1 LKAKDLN
8 NLQLIGLMSGTSL
21 DGLDI
26 AHVKF
31 QFSSSQNID
40 FEIINAETIA
50 YPHALLERLKLSTEL
65 KASDLFQLHHDLGLH
80 YADCLKAF
88 SLKIGVNLAEID
100 AVASHG
106 QTIFHRPDL
115 GYTVQIGCGVTLN
128 YHTGVPV
135 INDFRTLD
143 VVAGGQG
150 APLVPLGDAFL
161 FANKADG
168 FLNLGG
174 FANISTQLNSIHQA
188 FDIAPAN
195 LPLNYWMQE
204 IGKNYDEDGQLSRSG
219 EVNSAILEQLL
230 RLPYFVQKGPK
241 SLGTEWLNEQ
251 YMPLFA
257 GLELKDKLRTHTELL
272 SVVSGDIFK
281 TLQLNQVLVTGGG
294 AFNSFLL
301 ERLQANYDGKL
312 ILPEKNIIEFKEALI
327 FAFLGARFIRK
338 ETTTIASVT
347 GAQQALC
354 TGTLHDYQG
363 KLDR

>member
-31 QFSSSQNID
+31 HFSSSQNVD
-40 FEIINAETIA
+40 FEIINAETVA
-50 YPHALLERLKLSTEL
+50 YPQALLERLKMSAEL
-65 KASDLFQLHHDLGLH
+65 NGSDLFQLHHDLGL
-80 YADCLKAF
+80 YFADCLNDF
-88 SLKIGVNLAEID
+88 SLKNGVNLAEID
-100 AVASHG
+100 AIASHG
-106 QTIFHRPDL
+106 QTIFHRPNL

-128 YHTGVPV
+128 YHSGVPV

-161 FANKADG
+161 FTKKADG

-174 FANISTQLNSIHQA
+174 FANISTQRNEIHQA

-219 EVNSAILEQLL
+219 EVNSAVLEQLL

-251 YMPLFA
+251 YLPLFA

-272 SVVSGDIFK
+272 SLVSGEIFK
-281 TLQLNQVLVTGGG
+281 TLQLDQILVTGGG

-312 ILPEKNIIEFKEALI
+312 IIPEKNIIEFKEALI

-363 KLDR
+363 KLKR

>member
-31 QFSSSQNID
+31 HFSSNQNVD
-40 FEIINAETIA
+40 FEILNAATIA
-50 YPHALLERLKLSTEL
+50 YPHALLDRLKLSAEL
-65 KASDLFQLHHDLGLH
+65 NGSDLFQLHHDLGLY
-80 YADCLKAF
+80 YAACVQNF
-88 SLKIGVNLAEID
+88 SQKNEID
-100 AVASHG
+100 YAQIDAIAAHG

-128 YHTGVPV
+128 YHTGIPV

-150 APLVPLGDAFL
+150 APLVPLGDALL
-161 FANKADG
+161 FAKKADG

-174 FANISTQLNSIHQA
+174 FANISTQRHETHQA
-188 FDIAPAN
+188 FDIGPAN
-195 LPLNYWMQE
+195 LPLNCWMQE

-219 EVNSAILEQLL
+219 EVNSAVLEQLL
-230 RLPYFVQKGPK
+230 RLPYFEQKGPK

-272 SVVSGDIFK
+272 SIVSGKIFK
-281 TLQLNQVLVTGGG
+281 TLQLSQVLVTGGG

-301 ERLQANYDGKL
+301 ERLQAQYDGQL

-347 GAQQALC
+347 GASQALC

-363 KLDR
+363 KLNR